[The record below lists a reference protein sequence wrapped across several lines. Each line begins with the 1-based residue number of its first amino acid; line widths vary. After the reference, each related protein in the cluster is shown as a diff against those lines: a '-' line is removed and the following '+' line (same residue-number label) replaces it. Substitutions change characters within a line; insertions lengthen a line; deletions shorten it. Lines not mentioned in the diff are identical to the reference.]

1 MTTRMVLDKM
11 TTVPDPNK
19 QTFPIIQNATQ
30 FFTVPNCP
38 SPTKTVESVTLSM
51 KQPSIQLPELIHGGG
66 GDHKERSEQTTTTSF
81 PKVGVKYAHYLRNF
95 QPEIVEGVPYYSSTL
110 NNT

>member
-1 MTTRMVLDKM
+1 MVLDKM

-19 QTFPIIQNATQ
+19 QTFPIIQNPTQ

-81 PKVGVKYAHYLRNF
+81 PKVGINAHYSRNF
-95 QPEIVEGVPYYSSTL
+95 NLKLLKVFHIIL
-110 NNT
+110 LL